1 MTELMKTNETA
12 TLLHKLKVSRGL
24 HKLKIARGRHW
35 DHLELLELI
44 DATGSISSAATA
56 MGMSYKAAWEA
67 VESINNLS
75 EQPLV
80 ERKAGGQKGGG
91 TTLTTYGRRVVGA
104 YRRLEQE
111 REQIL
116 KALGSVID
124 DFDEYY
130 HLIRRYDMKT
140 SARNQFLGKVKSV
153 KLGAINAEVI
163 MDIGGGDALV
173 AVITNESV
181 EHLKL
186 EIGSEVYALVKAPWV
201 ILTTSEDC
209 KTSARNELHGTV
221 VRCLPGEVNTEVILE
236 LPGGKVMSAIVTSE
250 SVKNL
255 GIKVGVKACALIKAS
270 HVILAVN
277 A

>member
-1 MTELMKTNETA
+1 MTESPESNE
-12 TLLHKLKVSRGL
+12 SRL
-24 HKLKIARGRHW
+24 PRLKIARGRRW
-35 DHLELLELI
+35 DHIELLERI
-44 DATGSISSAATA
+44 DATGSISQAANA

-67 VESINNLS
+67 VETINNLS

-80 ERKAGGQKGGG
+80 ERKTGGKKGGG

-111 REQIL
+111 QARIL
-116 KALGSVID
+116 KALGNALD

-130 HLIRRYDMKT
+130 QLMRRYDMKT
-140 SARNQFLGKVKSV
+140 SARNQFAGRIQSV
-153 KLGAINAEVI
+153 KLGAVNAEVI
-163 MDIGGGDALV
+163 VDIGGGDTLV

-186 EIGSEVYALVKAPWV
+186 EAGSEVYALIKAPWV
-201 ILTTSEDC
+201 IVTASEGC
-209 KTSARNELHGTV
+209 KTSARNELRGTV
-221 VRCLPGEVNTEVILE
+221 ARCQEGAVNGEVIIE
-236 LPGGKVMSAIVTSE
+236 LAGGKTVAAIVTNDSIE
-250 SVKNL
+250 AMGL
-255 GIKVGVKACALIKAS
+255 KVGVKATALIKAS

>member
-1 MTELMKTNETA
+1 MIKRNKAA
-12 TLLHKLKVSRGL
+12 TPLP
-24 HKLKIARGRHW
+24 KLKIAKGRRW
-35 DHLELLELI
+35 DHLELLERI

-56 MGMSYKAAWEA
+56 IGMSYKAAWEA
-67 VESINNLS
+67 VEQINNLS

-80 ERKAGGQKGGG
+80 ERKSGGQKGGG

-104 YRRLEQE
+104 YRRIEQE

-116 KALGSVID
+116 KSLGNSID

-130 HLIRRYDMKT
+130 QLIRRYDMKT
-140 SARNQFLGKVKSV
+140 SARNQFLGKVKKV
-153 KLGAINAEVI
+153 KPGAVNAEVVV
-163 MDIGGGDALV
+163 DIGGSDTLV

-186 EIGSEVYALVKAPWV
+186 KADSEVYALIKAPWV
-201 ILTTSEDC
+201 ILTTSGDC

-236 LPGGKVMSAIVTSE
+236 LPGGKVVSAIVTSE
-250 SVKNL
+250 SVKSL
-255 GIKVGVKACALIKAS
+255 GLKVGVKACALIKAS
-270 HVILAVN
+270 HIILAIN

>member
-1 MTELMKTNETA
+1 MTELMEPNETT
-12 TLLHKLKVSRGL
+12 TLLPKLR
-24 HKLKIARGRHW
+24 IARGRRW
-35 DHLELLELI
+35 DHLELLERI
-44 DATGSISSAATA
+44 DATGSISSAANA
-56 MGMSYKAAWEA
+56 MGISYKTAWEA
-67 VESINNLS
+67 VDSINNLS

-104 YRRLEQE
+104 YRRIEQE

-116 KALGSVID
+116 KSLGSTLD
-124 DFDEYY
+124 NFDEYY

-140 SARNQFLGKVKSV
+140 SARNQFFGKVKSV
-153 KLGAINAEVI
+153 KLGAVNSEVL
-163 MDIGGGDALV
+163 MEIGGGDTLV

-186 EIGSEVYALVKAPWV
+186 EVGSEVYALIKAPWV

-209 KTSARNELHGTV
+209 KTSARNELCGTV
-221 VRCLPGEVNTEVILE
+221 VRCQEGAVNGEVIIE
-236 LPGGKVMSAIVTSE
+236 LAGGKTVTAIVTNDSIQT
-250 SVKNL
+250 L
-255 GIKVGVKACALIKAS
+255 GLKVGVKACALIKAS
-270 HVILAVN
+270 HIILAVN

>member
-1 MTELMKTNETA
+1 MAQSIVEKKTGTG
-12 TLLHKLKVSRGL
+12 TVSR
-24 HKLKIARGRHW
+24 LKIARGRRW
-35 DHLELLELI
+35 DHLELLERI
-44 DATGSISSAATA
+44 DATGSISAAANA

-67 VESINNLS
+67 VEAINNLS

-80 ERKAGGQKGGG
+80 ERKTGGKKGGG
-91 TTLTTYGRRVVGA
+91 TTLTTHGRRVAGA

-111 REQIL
+111 REEVL
-116 KALGSVID
+116 KKLAQVMD

-130 HLIRRYDMKT
+130 HLIRRFDMKT
-140 SARNQFLGKVKSV
+140 SARNQFLGTIKSI

-163 MDIGGGDALV
+163 MEIGGGDVLA

-181 EHLKL
+181 GHLGLKVGT
-186 EIGSEVYALVKAPWV
+186 EAYALVKAPWV
-201 ILTTSEDC
+201 IVTTSDGF

-221 VRCLPGEVNTEVILE
+221 VRCQEGAVNGEVIIE
-236 LPGGKVMSAIVTSE
+236 LAGGKTVAAVVTNDSIK
-250 SVKNL
+250 SL
-255 GIKVGVKACALIKAS
+255 GLKAGVKACALIKAS

>member
-1 MTELMKTNETA
+1 MAELMETNETA
-12 TLLHKLKVSRGL
+12 TLLP
-24 HKLKIARGRHW
+24 KLKIARGRRW
-35 DHLELLELI
+35 DHLELLERI
-44 DATGSISSAATA
+44 DATGSISSAASA

-104 YRRLEQE
+104 YRRIEQE

-116 KALGSVID
+116 KSLGGIVD

-130 HLIRRYDMKT
+130 HLIRRYDLKT
-140 SARNQFLGKVKSV
+140 SARNQFLGKVKSL
-153 KLGAINAEVI
+153 KLGTVNAEVI
-163 MDIGGGDALV
+163 VDIGGGDTLV

-186 EIGSEVYALVKAPWV
+186 EVGSEVYALIKAPWV

-209 KTSARNELHGTV
+209 KTSARNELRGTV
-221 VRCLPGEVNTEVILE
+221 VRCQEGAVNGEVIIE
-236 LPGGKVMSAIVTSE
+236 LAGGKTVSAIVTNDSI
-250 SVKNL
+250 KTL
-255 GIKVGVKACALIKAS
+255 GLKVGVKACALIKAS

>member
-1 MTELMKTNETA
+1 MTELMETNETA
-12 TLLHKLKVSRGL
+12 TLHKLKISRGL

-35 DHLELLELI
+35 DHLELLEHI
-44 DATGSISSAATA
+44 DATGSISSAATV

-67 VESINNLS
+67 VEQINNLS

-91 TTLTTYGRRVVGA
+91 TTLTPYGRRVVGA

-116 KALGSVID
+116 KSLGSSID

-130 HLIRRYDMKT
+130 QLIRRYDMKT
-140 SARNQFLGKVKSV
+140 SARNQFLGKVKKV
-153 KLGAINAEVI
+153 KLGAINAEVVVG
-163 MDIGGGDALV
+163 IGGGDTLV

-201 ILTTSEDC
+201 ILTTSKDC
-209 KTSARNELHGTV
+209 KTSARNELRGTV

-236 LPGGKVMSAIVTSE
+236 LPGGKVVSAIVTSE

-255 GIKVGVKACALIKAS
+255 GIKVGAKACALIKAS
-270 HVILAVN
+270 HIILAIN